1 VSGAKAASARLS
13 PWVALQHRDFRL
25 LWIGQMV
32 SLAGTQMQMVTI
44 NWHIYS
50 LTNSALALGLIGLV
64 RVLPI
69 IVFSLVGGAFADV
82 HDRRRVLMFTQTT
95 MFGLAAILALLT
107 MSGRITDGLI
117 FLLAALTA
125 AATAFDAPARQ
136 ALLPNLVPNE
146 HLTNALSL
154 NLLMAQ
160 IASIVGPGLAGF
172 VIAGMGIAAVYWF
185 NAASFLAVLVALL
198 FMRSPA
204 QANRGATQFTLA
216 AIADG
221 IRFVKGTRIILA
233 TMLIDFLATFFS
245 SATTLLPIFARDILR
260 VGPQGL
266 GILYAGQSGGAVL
279 AGVGMSIAGRIRRQ
293 GAVLLISVALYGLA
307 TALYGA
313 SQWFVLSLIL
323 LAGIGAADTVST
335 VLRNTIRQLAT
346 PDHLRGRM
354 TSVNM
359 IFFMGGPQLGDL
371 EAGVVAAAFGAP
383 LSVISGGIA
392 TVLIVGLTAWFIP
405 QVRRYRENVAP

>member
-1 VSGAKAASARLS
+1 
-13 PWVALQHRDFRL
+13 
-25 LWIGQMV
+25 
-32 SLAGTQMQMVTI
+32 
-44 NWHIYS
+44 
-50 LTNSALALGLIGLV
+50 
-64 RVLPI
+64 
-69 IVFSLVGGAFADV
+69 
-82 HDRRRVLMFTQTT
+82 
-95 MFGLAAILALLT
+95 
-107 MSGRITDGLI
+107 
-117 FLLAALTA
+117 
-125 AATAFDAPARQ
+125 
-136 ALLPNLVPNE
+136 
-146 HLTNALSL
+146 
-154 NLLMAQ
+154 
-160 IASIVGPGLAGF
+160 
-172 VIAGMGIAAVYWF
+172 
-185 NAASFLAVLVALL
+185 
-198 FMRSPA
+198 
-204 QANRGATQFTLA
+204 
-216 AIADG
+216 
-221 IRFVKGTRIILA
+221 
-233 TMLIDFLATFFS
+233 MLIDFLATFFS